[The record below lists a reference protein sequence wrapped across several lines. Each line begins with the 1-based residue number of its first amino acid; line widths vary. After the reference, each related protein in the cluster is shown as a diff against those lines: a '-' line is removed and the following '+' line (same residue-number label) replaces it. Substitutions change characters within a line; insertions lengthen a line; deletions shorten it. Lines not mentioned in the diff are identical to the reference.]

1 MTMSARPETKP
12 PAASP
17 ELQARALTQRA
28 RAAMR
33 LFDLE
38 GYEDAVPLLRE
49 AVEAAPAYAPA
60 YAALAETYSYWGF
73 RREIA
78 GLEAQSLYD
87 MALENANL
95 ALNLAPDLA
104 ESHRAMAV
112 ALRRGAQADPER
124 RRAEVTT
131 AMDLAPDD
139 AETLWEHWR
148 AFGYDPEDPGLKRAL
163 ALEPGLC
170 GIHIDLGAVYC
181 ERGEYEAAVRELT
194 KALQINPRNSLAYYD
209 LAMSLNRKGHAA
221 VALDIMRRVAK
232 MHPDDPL
239 IESGLEFLE
248 GQPCPPPRR

>member
-1 MTMSARPETKP
+1 MTMSARAETK

-28 RAAMR
+28 RASMR
-33 LFDLE
+33 LFDVD
-38 GYEDAVPLLRE
+38 GYEEAVPLLRE

-73 RREIA
+73 RREI
-78 GLEAQSLYD
+78 GGMEAQSLYD

-112 ALRRGAQADPER
+112 ALRRGAQADPDR

-131 AMDLAPDD
+131 AMDMAPHD

-148 AFGYDPEDPGLKRAL
+148 ASATGPGSRGWPSNPAC
-163 ALEPGLC
+163 AASTSTWGRSTASAANTRRRC
-170 GIHIDLGAVYC
+170 G
-181 ERGEYEAAVRELT
+181 
-194 KALQINPRNSLAYYD
+194 S
-209 LAMSLNRKGHAA
+209 
-221 VALDIMRRVAK
+221 
-232 MHPDDPL
+232 
-239 IESGLEFLE
+239 
-248 GQPCPPPRR
+248 